1 MNPHSKIEV
10 VDKDGWRKTY
20 PLEKSITYIGSQVT
34 NDIVLESGRGMQV
47 DPLHAQLIAVNGNSG
62 YQLVNLAT
70 TDILLGSTGDQTL
83 PPRSV
88 LRLNDEMIFRLGDFT
103 LVFRSEGTLT
113 GGSTSRGASQNIGLN
128 LSLPQPRLAPNQSLE
143 GIVTVQNRGQQPG
156 AQFELD
162 LEGMDPE
169 CYDIEPGPLL
179 SSGAEKDV
187 FFRLH
192 HRGAKPL
199 AGTLTIT
206 IRAKA
211 SRAYPAEEAVISK
224 DIEVLPFYRHSLR
237 LISPDRKAAPSPAE
251 PEALLPKAKA
261 SPLPQGQA
269 RAPSVPAGPPAQTET
284 VARPEPD
291 ETDSQDWWSTR
302 PPVAPAPALAT
313 ERPVPQSP
321 RAAAPRTGEPET
333 LVIPTPPPIQ
343 PGLAQPTVGAQPQ
356 SESLAEPVPP
366 VMAPPSLPAE
376 EAASPQVQPVQ
387 PVPEAP
393 SQVKLQPEAPAQ
405 PAGMSPTPAAQSPD
419 PDVRREQPSTSRNWW
434 SRLAQFWSFS
444 GREKAGIE
452 ASESVAESTSL
463 PQPDPTPRP
472 QAIPSQIEAE
482 RVPDVLEDVA
492 VTPAEAVDQ
501 LPAEP
506 EAPAA
511 GHEEFPVQ
519 VEADS
524 SGVVP
529 EPKVAP
535 AALPEEVQPS
545 AEEPELVQ
553 GEEEEM
559 TAKSETHSTEPEPAD
574 DSQVHRFEAHPSS
587 GRAVEQGT
595 EPAEVEDWWS
605 AEPEPDHLEQSS
617 ERKVLK
623 LKARPQPTEEPAE
636 KSQADVS
643 PEAEDWWTADETAG
657 S

>member
-1 MNPHSKIEV
+1 
-10 VDKDGWRKTY
+10 
-20 PLEKSITYIGSQVT
+20 
-34 NDIVLESGRGMQV
+34 
-47 DPLHAQLIAVNGNSG
+47 
-62 YQLVNLAT
+62 
-70 TDILLGSTGDQTL
+70 
-83 PPRSV
+83 
-88 LRLNDEMIFRLGDFT
+88 
-103 LVFRSEGTLT
+103 
-113 GGSTSRGASQNIGLN
+113 
-128 LSLPQPRLAPNQSLE
+128 
-143 GIVTVQNRGQQPG
+143 
-156 AQFELD
+156 
-162 LEGMDPE
+162 
-169 CYDIEPGPLL
+169 
-179 SSGAEKDV
+179 
-187 FFRLH
+187 
-192 HRGAKPL
+192 
-199 AGTLTIT
+199 
-206 IRAKA
+206 
-211 SRAYPAEEAVISK
+211 
-224 DIEVLPFYRHSLR
+224 
-237 LISPDRKAAPSPAE
+237 
-251 PEALLPKAKA
+251 
-261 SPLPQGQA
+261 
-269 RAPSVPAGPPAQTET
+269 
-284 VARPEPD
+284 
-291 ETDSQDWWSTR
+291 
-302 PPVAPAPALAT
+302 
-313 ERPVPQSP
+313 
-321 RAAAPRTGEPET
+321 
-333 LVIPTPPPIQ
+333 
-343 PGLAQPTVGAQPQ
+343 
-356 SESLAEPVPP
+356 
-366 VMAPPSLPAE
+366 
-376 EAASPQVQPVQ
+376 
-387 PVPEAP
+387 
-393 SQVKLQPEAPAQ
+393 
-405 PAGMSPTPAAQSPD
+405 MSPTPAAQSPD

-501 LPAEP
+501 RPGEP

-605 AEPEPDHLEQSS
+605 AEMEPDHLEQSS

-623 LKARPQPTEEPAE
+623 LKASPLRVEEPSGE
-636 KSQADVS
+636 TQADVS
-643 PEAEDWWTADETAG
+643 PEAEDLWMADETAG